1 MIVIIDKLLDK
12 SYHTKFKTKASKIT
26 GMSRDTMRKWE
37 NIGKYKGTY
46 KNRFKIYL
54 NSENI

>member
-12 SYHTKFKTKASKIT
+12 SYHTKFKTKASKII
-26 GMSRDTMRKWE
+26 GMSRDTMLRWE
-37 NIGKYKGTY
+37 KMGKFKGTY

-54 NSENI
+54 DSENI